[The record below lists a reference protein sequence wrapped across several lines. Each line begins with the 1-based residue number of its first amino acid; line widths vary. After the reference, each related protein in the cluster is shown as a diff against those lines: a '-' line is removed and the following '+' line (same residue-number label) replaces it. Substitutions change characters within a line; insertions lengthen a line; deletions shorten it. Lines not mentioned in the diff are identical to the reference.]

1 MKNKFSKLF
10 VAGLTVLALAFSS
23 CAKEG
28 CTDPDS
34 VNYDP
39 KATQSDGTCR
49 YEGEAV
55 FWYNEATAD
64 SLVNDDATSL
74 LFYVDGKLVGSTSTS
89 VFWSKAP
96 ECGETGSITIK
107 KDLGSLKTGTATYSV
122 RDQTDFE
129 YWKGTL
135 DFKANTCIGW
145 ELVW

>member
-1 MKNKFSKLF
+1 MRNKFPKLF
-10 VAGLTVLALAFSS
+10 IAGLTVLALTFSS

-49 YEGEAV
+49 FEGRIV
-55 FWYNEATAD
+55 FWYDATAAKGLRD
-64 SLVNDDATSL
+64 DDATSL

-89 VFWSKAP
+89 VWWNSAP
-96 ECGETGSITIK
+96 DCGSTGSITVTK
-107 KDLGSLKTGTATYSV
+107 NLGSLKTGSASYSV
-122 RDQTDFE
+122 KDQTGFE
-129 YWKGTL
+129 YWQGTL
-135 DFKANTCIGW
+135 DFKANTCTSW